1 MDQLVTIEIFGNPF
15 TFKADS
21 SGSRAKKVAEH
32 LSREIA
38 KIENQVAPQRPN
50 IDKKAI
56 LILTALNITS
66 EYFEYREKQDN
77 LLQSIMGRSER
88 VIDMLE
94 ADT

>member
-1 MDQLVTIEIFGNPF
+1 LDQLVTIEIFGNPF

-32 LSREIA
+32 LAHEVARIEAQIA
-38 KIENQVAPQRPN
+38 PKKPN

-66 EYFEYREKQDN
+66 EYFEYREKQAD
-77 LLQSIMGRSER
+77 LIQTILGRSEQ
-88 VIDMLE
+88 VIDKLE
-94 ADT
+94 SCV